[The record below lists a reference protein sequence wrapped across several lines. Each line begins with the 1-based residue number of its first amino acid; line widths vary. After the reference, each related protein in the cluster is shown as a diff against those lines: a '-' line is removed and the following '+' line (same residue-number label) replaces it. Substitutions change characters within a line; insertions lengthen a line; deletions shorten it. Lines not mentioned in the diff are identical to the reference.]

1 MKLNAYTLPLIISLL
16 LHALV
21 LGLVFQNWESA
32 PKPRQVEIPQH
43 IQAQVVDFNPR
54 AEEEARQAEE
64 QRIIDLRRRQEEQA
78 QREAEQRR
86 QQEAERQR
94 QAQERE
100 RQQEAERAA
109 EREREREREQQR
121 ERERQEQAARQ
132 ERERQEL
139 ERQQRLD
146 EALAREEEFLVETQ
160 TQGTVQ
166 SYVSLITQ
174 RIEQN
179 WSRPPSAR
187 VGMQVVLMIQL
198 VPTGQVVDVSV
209 VESSGNAAFDRSAE
223 QAVTR
228 VGRFTEIQDMPPEI
242 FERHFRQLRLAF
254 IPQDLRL

>member
-21 LGLVFQNWESA
+21 LGLVLQNWESV

-54 AEEEARQAEE
+54 AEEEARLAEE
-64 QRIIDLRRRQEEQA
+64 QRVIDLRRRQEEQA

-109 EREREREREQQR
+109 ERERQQEQQR

-166 SYVSLITQ
+166 SYVSLIAQ

-242 FERHFRQLRLAF
+242 FERHFRQLRLVF

>member
-1 MKLNAYTLPLIISLL
+1 MRLNAYTLPLIISLL

-21 LGLVFQNWESA
+21 LGLVFQKWESTH
-32 PKPRQVEIPQH
+32 KPRKVEIPQH
-43 IQAQVVDFNPR
+43 VQAQIVDFNPR

-78 QREAEQRR
+78 RREAEQRR

-100 RQQEAERAA
+100 RQQEAER
-109 EREREREREQQR
+109 ERQREREREQQR
-121 ERERQEQAARQ
+121 ERERQRQEEAARQ
-132 ERERQEL
+132 ERERQE
-139 ERQQRLD
+139 EIQQRLD
-146 EALAREEEFLVETQ
+146 EALAREEEFLMETQ
-160 TQGTVQ
+160 TQGAVQ
-166 SYVSLITQ
+166 SYVSLIAQ

-228 VGRFTEIQDMPPEI
+228 VGRFTEVQDMPPDL
-242 FERHFRQLRLAF
+242 FERHFRQLRLVF
-254 IPQDLRL
+254 IPRDLRL

>member
-21 LGLVFQNWESA
+21 LGVVLQNWESA

-54 AEEEARQAEE
+54 AEEDARQAEE
-64 QRIIDLRRRQEEQA
+64 QRMRDLRRRQEEQA

-94 QAQERE
+94 QAQER
-100 RQQEAERAA
+100 QQEAERVAQA
-109 EREREREREQQR
+109 EREREQEQQR
-121 ERERQEQAARQ
+121 EQERQQEAARQ

-139 ERQQRLD
+139 ERQQHLD

-166 SYVSLITQ
+166 SYVSLIAQ

-228 VGRFTEIQDMPPEI
+228 VGRFTEIQDMSPDI
-242 FERHFRQLRLAF
+242 FERHFRQLRLVF
-254 IPQDLRL
+254 IPRDLRL

>member
-1 MKLNAYTLPLIISLL
+1 MRLNAYTLPLIISLL

-21 LGLVFQNWESA
+21 LGLVFQKWESTH
-32 PKPRQVEIPQH
+32 KPRKVEIPQH
-43 IQAQVVDFNPR
+43 VQAQIVDFNPR

-78 QREAEQRR
+78 
-86 QQEAERQR
+86 
-94 QAQERE
+94 RE
-100 RQQEAERAA
+100 RQQEAER
-109 EREREREREQQR
+109 ERQREREREQQR
-121 ERERQEQAARQ
+121 ERERQRQEEAARQ
-132 ERERQEL
+132 ERERQEQI
-139 ERQQRLD
+139 QQRLD
-146 EALAREEEFLVETQ
+146 EALAREEEFLMETQ
-160 TQGTVQ
+160 TQGAVQ
-166 SYVSLITQ
+166 SYVSLIAQ

-228 VGRFTEIQDMPPEI
+228 VGRFTEVQDMPPDL
-242 FERHFRQLRLAF
+242 FERHFRQLRLVY
-254 IPQDLRL
+254 IPRDLRLCNMFLFCQHC